1 MISIT
6 MSSPTS
12 SCLSLSLS
20 LGGGRRQ
27 HSKTISTKSL
37 CSSEHLFALVTM
49 FILFSLNFNCL
60 QRQFLNEKIDGMEE
74 LTSHSDVS
82 FISRALFVVCN

>member
-1 MISIT
+1 
-6 MSSPTS
+6 
-12 SCLSLSLS
+12 
-20 LGGGRRQ
+20 
-27 HSKTISTKSL
+27 
-37 CSSEHLFALVTM
+37 M

-82 FISRALFVVCN
+82 FISRTLFVVCN